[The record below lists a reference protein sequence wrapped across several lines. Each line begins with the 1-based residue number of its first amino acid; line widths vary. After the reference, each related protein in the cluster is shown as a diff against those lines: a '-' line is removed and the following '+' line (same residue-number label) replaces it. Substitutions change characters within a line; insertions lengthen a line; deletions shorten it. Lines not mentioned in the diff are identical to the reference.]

1 MPSTVELIQ
10 ALIETH
16 EQLSLDDCPDD
27 FKNVLIEPEK
37 LITNE
42 IMKKSDSIHW
52 FLTQID
58 IEESKLNSTIEVHER
73 ELEKLK
79 KKRLSVDKSK
89 DKMKEL
95 IMSAVNKIGVNE
107 DNGNKVLTTDSN
119 KYTIYETDGPLEI
132 LDENK
137 IPDYYFKIEKKL
149 NKSLLRNDIKKSI
162 NKEET
167 YAKVSKIK
175 RLKIS

>member
-16 EQLSLDDCPDD
+16 EQLSLDDCPDEY
-27 FKNVLIEPEK
+27 KNVLIEQEK

-42 IMKKSDSIHW
+42 IMNKSDSIHW

-58 IEESKLNSTIEVHER
+58 IEENKLNSTIEIHQR

-79 KKRLSVDKSK
+79 KKRLTIDRSK

-95 IMSAVNKIGVNE
+95 IMTVVDKIGVNQE
-107 DNGNKVLTTDSN
+107 NGNKILKTDN
-119 KYTIYETDGPLEI
+119 KKYTIYETDGPLELI
-132 LDENK
+132 DENK
-137 IPDYYFKIEKKL
+137 IPDRYFKTERKL
-149 NKSLLRNDIKKSI
+149 NRSLLRNDVKKTIKK
-162 NKEET
+162 EEE